1 MIKGIIRKI
10 DHLGR
15 VVVPSEIRKSIGIET
30 GDPVEMIP
38 VKDGIL
44 LKIKNKTKR
53 LEDCTE
59 QELLE
64 ELEIRRQV
72 KEYKSNKYG
81 IK

>member
-1 MIKGIIRKI
+1 MIKGIIRKT

-15 VVVPSEIRKSIGIET
+15 VVIPAEIRKSVGIEV
-30 GDPVEMIP
+30 GDPIEIIIVE
-38 VKDGIL
+38 DGIL
-44 LKIKNKTKR
+44 LKIKNKAKR

>member
-15 VVVPSEIRKSIGIET
+15 VVVPSEIRKSVGIEV
-30 GDPVEMIP
+30 GDPIEIITVE
-38 VKDGIL
+38 DGVL